1 MQWDKVK
8 NVLIVI
14 LLAVNLFLMFNF
26 GAKMWQDYQRGEEL
40 TADLRTLTQK
50 YGMQLDDAFEL
61 PKDKVL
67 PTLTIDRS
75 RADEEAVAQAMLG
88 EEAERTEQE
97 DGTVQFQSAD
107 GKVEWYADG
116 TVQAECTTGQDAPA
130 DAAEALRLARKLLSG
145 WGLQAEDESMQADGL
160 TVTMTGTVAGQPV
173 HNRVLTLRFDEEG
186 GVTLSGLWSFGTPYT
201 TVRGS
206 GVSCNA
212 ADALLEFASR
222 AQDVQRIDT
231 MTAGYRIEVDSNRR
245 LQLTPTW
252 KIGTDS
258 GEYLVDCA
266 KKTIV
271 DQEN

>member
-14 LLAVNLFLMFNF
+14 LLVVNLFLIGNF
-26 GAKMWQDYQRGEEL
+26 GVKLWQDYRRGEEL
-40 TADLRTLTQK
+40 MEDLRALTQK
-50 YGMQLDDAFEL
+50 YGMQMDDAFQL
-61 PKDKVL
+61 PGDKVL
-67 PTLTIDRS
+67 PTLSIDRS

-88 EEAERTEQE
+88 ETVERTEQE
-97 DGTVQFQSAD
+97 DGAVRFESDAGQM
-107 GKVEWYADG
+107 EWYADG
-116 TVQAECTTGQDAPA
+116 TVQAECRTGHETPDDASS
-130 DAAEALRLARKLLSG
+130 ALRLAKQLLSD
-145 WGLQAEDESMQADGL
+145 WGLQVEHEDAQADGT
-160 TVTMTGTVAGQPV
+160 TVTMSGTVAGQPV
-173 HNRVLTLRFDEEG
+173 HNRVLILRFDADG
-186 GVTLSGLWSFGTPYT
+186 TVALSGLWSFGTPYT

-212 ADALLEFASR
+212 ADALLEFAAR
-222 AQDVQRIDT
+222 VQDVTRIDS
-231 MTAGYRIEVDSNRR
+231 MTAGYRMEVDSNRR

-252 KIGTDS
+252 KIVTDL

>member
-1 MQWDKVK
+1 
-8 NVLIVI
+8 
-14 LLAVNLFLMFNF
+14 
-26 GAKMWQDYQRGEEL
+26 
-40 TADLRTLTQK
+40 
-50 YGMQLDDAFEL
+50 MQLDYGFQL

-67 PTLTIDRS
+67 PTLSIDRS

-88 EEAERTEQE
+88 ETVERTEQE
-97 DGTVQFQSAD
+97 DGTVLFQSD
-107 GKVEWYADG
+107 IGKMEWHADG
-116 TVQAECTTGQDAPA
+116 TVQAECTTGRETPDDASA
-130 DAAEALRLARKLLSG
+130 ALRLARQLLSG
-145 WGLQAEDESMQADGL
+145 WGLQVEHGDTQADGL

-173 HNRVLTLRFDEEG
+173 HNRVVTLRFEENG
-186 GVTLSGLWSFGTPYT
+186 GATLSGLWSFGTPYT

-212 ADALLEFASR
+212 ADALLEFAAR
-222 AQDVQRIDT
+222 VQDVKRIDS
-231 MTAGYRIEVDSNRR
+231 MTAGYRMEVDSNRR

-252 KIGTDS
+252 KIATDS

>member
-14 LLAVNLFLMFNF
+14 LLAVNLFLIGNF
-26 GAKMWQDYQRGEEL
+26 GVKLWQDYRRGEEL
-40 TADLRTLTQK
+40 MSDLRALTQE
-50 YGMQLDDAFEL
+50 YGMQLDDAFQL

-67 PTLTIDRS
+67 PTLSIDRS

-88 EEAERTEQE
+88 ETVERTEQE
-97 DGTVQFQSAD
+97 DGTVQFESDA
-107 GKVEWYADG
+107 GKMEWRADG
-116 TVQAECTTGQDAPA
+116 TVQAECTTGQEMPD
-130 DAAEALRLARKLLSG
+130 DAAAALRLARQLLSS
-145 WGLQAEDESMQADGL
+145 WGLQVEHGSTQADGL

-173 HNRVLTLRFDEEG
+173 HNRVLTLRFDEDG
-186 GVTLSGLWSFGTPYT
+186 SATLSGLWSFGIPYT

-212 ADALLEFASR
+212 ADALLEFAAR
-222 AQDVQRIDT
+222 AQDVKRIDS
-231 MTAGYRIEVDSNRR
+231 MTAGYRMEVDSNRR

-252 KIGTDS
+252 KIATDS

>member
-14 LLAVNLFLMFNF
+14 LLAVNLFLIGNF
-26 GAKMWQDYQRGEEL
+26 GVKLWQDYQRGEEL
-40 TADLRTLTQK
+40 VADLRTLTQD
-50 YGMQLDDAFEL
+50 YGMQLDDAFQL

-67 PTLTIDRS
+67 PTLSIDRS

-88 EEAERTEQE
+88 ETAERTEQE
-97 DGTVQFQSAD
+97 DGTVLFESDA
-107 GKVEWYADG
+107 GRVEWHADG
-116 TVQAECTTGQDAPA
+116 TVEAECTIGREAPDDASS
-130 DAAEALRLARKLLSG
+130 ALRLARQLLSG
-145 WGLQAEDESMQADGL
+145 WGLEVEHGSTQADGM
-160 TVTMTGTVAGQPV
+160 TVAMTGTVAGQPV
-173 HNRVLTLRFDEEG
+173 HDRVLTLRFDG
-186 GVTLSGLWSFGTPYT
+186 DGNVALSGLWSFGTPYT
-201 TVRGS
+201 TVQGS

-212 ADALLEFASR
+212 ADALLEFAAR
-222 AQDVQRIDT
+222 AQDVKRIDS
-231 MTAGYRIEVDSNRR
+231 MTVGYRIEVDSNRR

-252 KIGTDS
+252 KIETDS

>member
-14 LLAVNLFLMFNF
+14 LLVVNLFLVGNF
-26 GAKMWQDYQRGEEL
+26 GAKIWQNYQRSEEL
-40 TADLRTLTQK
+40 ETDLRTLTQE
-50 YGMQLDDAFEL
+50 YGRQLDDSFRL

-67 PTLTIDRS
+67 PILSIDRS

-88 EEAERTEQE
+88 EELERTEQE
-97 DGTVQFQSAD
+97 DGTVLFQSES
-107 GKVEWYADG
+107 GKVEWHADG
-116 TVQAECTTGQDAPA
+116 TVRAECLTDEDVPDEASA
-130 DAAEALRLARKLLSG
+130 ALRLTRRLLSD
-145 WGLQAEDESMQADGL
+145 WGLQAEDESLCADGR
-160 TVTMTGTVAGQPV
+160 TVTLTGTVAGQPV
-173 HNRVLTLRFDEEG
+173 HNRQLTLRFDENG
-186 GVTLSGLWSFGTPYT
+186 GVAVTGLWSFGTPYT

-212 ADALLEFASR
+212 ADALLEFAAR
-222 AQDVQRIDT
+222 AQEVGRIDA
-231 MTAGYRIEVDSNRR
+231 MTAGYRMEMDSNRR

-252 KIGTDS
+252 KITTDS

>member
-14 LLAVNLFLMFNF
+14 LLVVNLFLVGNF
-26 GAKMWQDYQRGEEL
+26 GAKIWQNYQRSEEL
-40 TADLRTLTQK
+40 ETDLRTLTQE
-50 YGMQLDDAFEL
+50 YGRQLDDSFRL

-67 PTLTIDRS
+67 PILSIDRS

-88 EEAERTEQE
+88 EELERTEQE
-97 DGTVQFQSAD
+97 DGTVLFQNES
-107 GKVEWYADG
+107 GKVEWHADG
-116 TVQAECTTGQDAPA
+116 TVRAECLTGA
-130 DAAEALRLARKLLSG
+130 DVPDEASAALRLTRRLLSD
-145 WGLQAEDESMQADGL
+145 WGLQAEDESFCADGRM
-160 TVTMTGTVAGQPV
+160 VTLTGTVAGQPV
-173 HNRVLTLRFDEEG
+173 HNRQLTLRFDENG
-186 GVTLSGLWSFGTPYT
+186 GVAVTGLWSFGTPYT

-212 ADALLEFASR
+212 ADALLEFAAR
-222 AQDVQRIDT
+222 AQEVGRIDA
-231 MTAGYRIEVDSNRR
+231 MTAGYRMEMDSNRR

-252 KIGTDS
+252 KITTDS

>member
-50 YGMQLDDAFEL
+50 YGMQLDDVFEL

-67 PTLTIDRS
+67 PTLSIDRS
-75 RADEEAVAQAMLG
+75 RADEEKVAQAMLG

-130 DAAEALRLARKLLSG
+130 DAADALRLARQLLSG

>member
-67 PTLTIDRS
+67 PTLSIDRS
-75 RADEEAVAQAMLG
+75 RADEEKVAQAMLG

-107 GKVEWYADG
+107 GKVEWHADG

-130 DAAEALRLARKLLSG
+130 DAADALRLARQLLSG

-222 AQDVQRIDT
+222 AQDVQRIKT